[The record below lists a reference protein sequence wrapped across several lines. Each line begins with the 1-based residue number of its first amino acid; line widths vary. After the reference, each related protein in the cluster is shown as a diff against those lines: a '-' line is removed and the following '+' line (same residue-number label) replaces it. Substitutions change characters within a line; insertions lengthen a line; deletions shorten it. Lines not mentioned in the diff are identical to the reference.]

1 MSHHI
6 SNNIVQDTITPS
18 LFTEVIKFT
27 TDGTY
32 NYTTESGNSGS
43 AQGNLVAL
51 SATARRFIL
60 VRTDTYSS
68 DISLGNDNTTFT
80 PNETGLYLSIISAEF
95 YDNSADLKQITLSL
109 YERVAS
115 DAFDIKQIA
124 RGSFVGS
131 SSGYEYGR
139 LENTMII
146 NLVAGREYWYN
157 IVGNANGGV
166 INKSSALTNFT
177 LIKINDSKTF

>member
-80 PNETGLYLSIISAEF
+80 PNETGLYL
-95 YDNSADLKQITLSL
+95 
-109 YERVAS
+109 
-115 DAFDIKQIA
+115 
-124 RGSFVGS
+124 
-131 SSGYEYGR
+131 
-139 LENTMII
+139 
-146 NLVAGREYWYN
+146 
-157 IVGNANGGV
+157 
-166 INKSSALTNFT
+166 
-177 LIKINDSKTF
+177 